1 MPTFSKG
8 QKVMVDKEAGFQPG
22 YWQRHLYWGKIV
34 DESNG
39 LYTVRAEAVGF
50 ASVSRKARE
59 DVEGPGSGPF
69 VPVEWAP
76 VHEDV
81 TDVTGVSGDM
91 MRAQEEKPA
100 AATWIKIRWDDDP
113 ARAVYVHGG
122 S

>member
-22 YWQRHLYWGKIV
+22 YWQRQIHWGEIA
-34 DESNG
+34 DESKG

-69 VPVEWAP
+69 VPAEWDPAY
-76 VHEDV
+76 E
-81 TDVTGVSGDM
+81 DVTGVSEDM

-100 AATWIKIRWDDDP
+100 EATWIKIRWEDDP
-113 ARAVYVHGG
+113 ARAIYVHGA
-122 S
+122 